1 MVKVNSRLFMKDTVL
16 TASSS
21 SSSTSVRH
29 VRSISLPSQSHP
41 STLQVEEELTYLKTW
56 EASSSSMATVD
67 TVCGSLVV
75 LERLYTSV
83 NNLLSLPLT
92 QQALF
97 TKDEKLVDELLD
109 RSMKLLDVCGS
120 IKDTM
125 EQVKEHVK
133 NVQSALRRKKSN
145 LSMDASLLRK
155 LMKDANRAISALKKS
170 DNKTGDDIA
179 LLDLDHHLSTVIR
192 SLRNAGEVSISIFG
206 SVLSLKSIFVSKP
219 KSTKW
224 SVVSNLIWKGNTM
237 SIDQPQI
244 SNEALESHI
253 EVIQSS
259 LECVFRTL
267 MKTRVCLLNIR
278 SH

>member
-1 MVKVNSRLFMKDTVL
+1 MDSS
-16 TASSS
+16 ASSS
-21 SSSTSVRH
+21 SLSTSVRH
-29 VRSISLPSQSHP
+29 VRSVSLPSRSHP

-67 TVCGSLVV
+67 TVCGSLMA
-75 LERLYTSV
+75 LEKLYTSV
-83 NNLLSLPLT
+83 NNLLSSPLT
-92 QQALF
+92 QQVLF
-97 TKDEKLVDELLD
+97 TKHEKLVDELLD

-120 IKDTM
+120 IKDAM

-133 NVQSALRRKKSN
+133 NVQLALRRKKAN
-145 LSMDASLLRK
+145 LTMDVSSLSK

-170 DNKTGDDIA
+170 DNKIGDDIA

-192 SLRNAGEVSISIFG
+192 SLRNASATSISIFG

-224 SVVSNLIWKGNTM
+224 SVVSNLIRKGNKL
-237 SIDQPQI
+237 SVDQSQI

-253 EVIQSS
+253 EVIQNS
-259 LECVFRTL
+259 LECVFKTL
-267 MKTRVCLLNIR
+267 MKTRVSLLNIR